1 MPEADL
7 GGVRIHYRFNGER
20 GRPALVL
27 SSSLG
32 TSMGMWEPQ
41 TEALG
46 HHFCVLR
53 YDARGHGASSVPAG
67 PYSIAQM
74 GSDVL
79 ALMSHVGVAKAHFC
93 GLSMG
98 GMVGLW
104 LGIHAPAHF
113 ERIVVSNTAAR
124 IGPVDGWNARIA
136 KVREGGMASI
146 ADAVLARW
154 FTPGFI
160 ASGAP
165 AVQQARQMLLSAPAE
180 GYAASCAAVR
190 DADLRDDVGRI
201 SAATLVIGCTADP
214 VTTTADARYLVDRI
228 DGARYVEL
236 DAPHISN
243 MEQPQAYTAALL
255 DFLTEQGE
263 ARHG

>member
-1 MPEADL
+1 
-7 GGVRIHYRFNGER
+7 
-20 GRPALVL
+20 
-27 SSSLG
+27 
-32 TSMGMWEPQ
+32 
-41 TEALG
+41 
-46 HHFCVLR
+46 
-53 YDARGHGASSVPAG
+53 
-67 PYSIAQM
+67 
-74 GSDVL
+74 
-79 ALMSHVGVAKAHFC
+79 
-93 GLSMG
+93 
-98 GMVGLW
+98 
-104 LGIHAPAHF
+104 
-113 ERIVVSNTAAR
+113 
-124 IGPVDGWNARIA
+124 
-136 KVREGGMASI
+136 
-146 ADAVLARW
+146 VLARW
-154 FTPGFI
+154 FTAGFI
-160 ASGAP
+160 ASGSP